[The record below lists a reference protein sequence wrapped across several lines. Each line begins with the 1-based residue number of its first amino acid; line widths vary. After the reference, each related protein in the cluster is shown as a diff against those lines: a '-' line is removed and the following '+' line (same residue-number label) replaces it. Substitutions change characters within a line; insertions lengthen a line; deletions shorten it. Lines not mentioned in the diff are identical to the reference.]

1 MLEICRKLRVID
13 PSAEESRQAH
23 ISLDDTMSTA
33 KAEIPQGPDAPILG
47 VMRTMRAMRRL
58 KPDPVPRA
66 LLEQIVQAAT
76 WAPSASN
83 TQAYTY
89 VIVTDRDQM
98 RALSEPW
105 RACVDFYQRTAV
117 PPEGVDRDSFTRML
131 ASSRH
136 QADRFAEVPA
146 LIVPC
151 YELGPWQRQV
161 ERNVVGVARGLAGL
175 GARRSL
181 ALVRN
186 SRRAVAITEAGC
198 VFPGAQNLL
207 LAARAHGLGAV
218 LTTWHLEQ
226 EQEFKAI
233 LGIPRRVKTFCMIPV
248 GWPSGRFGEV
258 RRRPATDVI
267 RYDRWSGGE
276 S

>member
-1 MLEICRKLRVID
+1 
-13 PSAEESRQAH
+13 
-23 ISLDDTMSTA
+23 MSSVPD
-33 KAEIPQGPDAPILG
+33 EIPQGLQAPILE

-58 KPDPVPRA
+58 KPDPVPRE
-66 LLEQIVQAAT
+66 LLERLVQAAT

-89 VIVTDRDQM
+89 VIVTDRGQM
-98 RALSEPW
+98 RELAEPW
-105 RACVDFYQRTAV
+105 RACVEFYQRTAV
-117 PPEGVDRDSFTRML
+117 PPAGMDRGRFDRML
-131 ASSRH
+131 AASRD
-136 QADRFAEVPA
+136 QAEHFAEVPA

-161 ERNVVGVARGLAGL
+161 ERNVAGVTRGLAGL
-175 GARRSL
+175 GWRRSL
-181 ALVRN
+181 ALIRN

-233 LGIPRRVKTFCMIPV
+233 LGIPGRVKTFCMIPL
-248 GWPSGRFGEV
+248 GWPAGRFGEV
-258 RRRPATDVI
+258 SRRPVAEVI
-267 RYDRWSGGE
+267 RYDRWSEGA

>member
-1 MLEICRKLRVID
+1 MF
-13 PSAEESRQAH
+13 SASHIVGRMMSPPGAETVQA
-23 ISLDDTMSTA
+23 A
-33 KAEIPQGPDAPILG
+33 GAPILE

-58 KPDPVPRA
+58 KPDPVPRE
-66 LLEQIVQAAT
+66 LLEQLVQAAT

-89 VIVTDRDQM
+89 VIVTDRAQM
-98 RALSEPW
+98 RALAEPW

-117 PPEGVDRDSFTRML
+117 PPAGMDKDRFARML
-131 ASSRH
+131 AASRH
-136 QADRFAEVPA
+136 QAEHFAEVPA
-146 LIVPC
+146 LIAPC

-161 ERNVVGVARGLAGL
+161 ERNVVGVARGLSGL
-175 GARRSL
+175 GVRRTL

-233 LGIPRRVKTFCMIPV
+233 LGIPKRVKTFCMIPV
-248 GWPSGRFGEV
+248 GWPTGRFGEV
-258 RRRPATDVI
+258 RRRPAAEAI
-267 RYDRWSGGE
+267 RWERWSGSGR
-276 S
+276 